1 MRKAQT
7 LISGLIMI
15 SLLVGWSVKRGP
27 TDEYERTGV
36 LLSELSADESMAF
49 IAEKG
54 VLIPKDQNPE
64 KIKALVKYCIVH
76 AEENPTSRFDM
87 FSFSDTINWGE
98 QIRKAVNTYYGVDGG
113 GYVYVKENEW
123 PDDTEII
130 YYY

>member
-1 MRKAQT
+1 
-7 LISGLIMI
+7 
-15 SLLVGWSVKRGP
+15 
-27 TDEYERTGV
+27 
-36 LLSELSADESMAF
+36 MAF

-64 KIKALVKYCIVH
+64 KIEALVKYCIVH